1 MAKPRILVFAGSIR
15 TGAFSQKLAALAAK
29 ELTLGDTEV
38 SLISLADYP
47 MPIYDADLEAREGV
61 PAAAKKLRAMMLVHR
76 GVFIVTPEYNASLPP
91 LLKNAIDWVSRA
103 KEPAA
108 DPFKTCVFALG
119 STSDG
124 WRGGYRAIMALRLSL
139 ELGLETLVVP
149 EMIAVP
155 GARTA
160 FDEAGDL
167 KEERWARQL
176 RRTLQRLV
184 ALAQADL

>member
-15 TGAFSQKLAALAAK
+15 TGAFSAKLAALAAK
-29 ELTLGDTEV
+29 ELTLGDSEV
-38 SLISLADYP
+38 SLISLSDYALP
-47 MPIYDADLEAREGV
+47 LYDADLEARDGA
-61 PAAAKKLRAMMLVHR
+61 PAAAKKLRGMMLAHR
-76 GVFIVTPEYNASLPP
+76 GVFVVTPEYNASLPP
-91 LLKNAIDWVSRA
+91 LLKNAIDWISRA

-108 DPFKTCVFALG
+108 NPFKECVFALG

-124 WRGGYRAIMALRLSL
+124 WRGGYRAIMALRQVL
-139 ELGLETLVVP
+139 ELGLDTLVVP
-149 EMIAVP
+149 EMISVP

-176 RRTLQRLV
+176 SRTLDRLV
-184 ALAQADL
+184 ALCQAER